1 MLYLE
6 KKQNQLD
13 KLKEE
18 FDKLKAMALK
28 ANPKE
33 RIEMNNHIRP
43 IGNIIEECK
52 KMIRNVSK
60 TKVKPSDSIE
70 VGMEANWAKLQ
81 RLVDDAIKKYKV

>member
-1 MLYLE
+1 MYLE

-18 FDKLKAMALK
+18 FNKLKAMALIS
-28 ANPKE
+28 NPKK

-52 KMIRNVSK
+52 KMLTNAAK
-60 TKVKPSDSIE
+60 TKVKPTDSIE
-70 VGMEANWAKLQ
+70 IGMEVTWSKLQ
-81 RLVDDAIKKYKV
+81 GLVNEAIKKYKV

>member
-1 MLYLE
+1 MYLE

-18 FDKLKAMALK
+18 FNKLNVMALI
-28 ANPKE
+28 ANSNK

-52 KMIRNVSK
+52 KMLINAAK
-60 TKVKPSDSIE
+60 TKVKPTDSIE
-70 VGMEANWAKLQ
+70 IGMEATWVKLQ
-81 RLVDDAIKKYKV
+81 GLVNEANCKV